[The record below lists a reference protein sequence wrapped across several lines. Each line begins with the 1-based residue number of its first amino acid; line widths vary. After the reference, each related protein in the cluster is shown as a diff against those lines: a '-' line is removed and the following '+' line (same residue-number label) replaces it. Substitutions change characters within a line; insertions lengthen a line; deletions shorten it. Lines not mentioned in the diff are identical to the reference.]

1 MRQKEREII
10 YKTFSKLCYYPDEE
24 LANLIKDGVITEF
37 LISLN
42 PDNNEIQKFE
52 EWVNSFN
59 STAELLEELQVE
71 YTSLF
76 ITNFP
81 SVPAPMFKSYYF
93 EKEIFGESTERIMDI
108 YEQYDFK
115 VSELMKEP
123 ADHLAI
129 MLEFMYR
136 IIQIDNT
143 YDVQIHFIN
152 DEILSWMK
160 HFEKNVASASS
171 NLFYPIII
179 KTIIN
184 YLKNDITQFETKL
197 AGAEL

>member
-160 HFEKNVASASS
+160 PFEKNVASASS